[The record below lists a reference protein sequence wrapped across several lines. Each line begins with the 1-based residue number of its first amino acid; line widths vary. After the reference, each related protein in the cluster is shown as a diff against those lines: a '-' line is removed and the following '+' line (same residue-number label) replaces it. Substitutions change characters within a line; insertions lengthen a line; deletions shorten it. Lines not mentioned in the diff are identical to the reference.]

1 MQILKLNEVTPIKNM
16 SAFGFMVQK
25 DYAPIYHAAED
36 ESDAELVEMSGEDM
50 STEINANDWNYDME
64 IPF

>member
-1 MQILKLNEVTPIKNM
+1 
-16 SAFGFMVQK
+16 MVQK